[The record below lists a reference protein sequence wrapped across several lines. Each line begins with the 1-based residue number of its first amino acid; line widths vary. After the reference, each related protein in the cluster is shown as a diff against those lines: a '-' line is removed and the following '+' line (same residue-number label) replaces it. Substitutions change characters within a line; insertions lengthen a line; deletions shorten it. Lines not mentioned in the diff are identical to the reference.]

1 MNLIALRKRL
11 GLTQTEM
18 AKRIGDHHE
27 HMFQ

>member
-1 MNLIALRKRL
+1 MDLYSLRKRL

-18 AKRIGDHHE
+18 AKRIGDHHG